1 MTRSPSCTQAMALFL
16 SVVLLGGCQSD
27 RVEQV
32 TEQVDQQPSDLESF
46 FDPEVVQSIEL
57 DIAPA
62 DRQAMFDAL
71 PERIYVPATFIW
83 RDIRLENVGVRF
95 KGNSSS
101 QPESWWKR
109 GMLIKFGEFVDDQ
122 RFLGLRRVSLDNGV
136 QFGSLFSERLMSDI
150 LLSEGITTSRTN
162 YTEVTINGTF
172 EGLFVNVERI
182 DKSFL
187 ENSFGNRDGVL
198 YKNHLGG
205 PGSDLS
211 VLQSLE
217 EYGLSFEPKTH
228 EDDADYR
235 EIMDLAV
242 FLRDSPDETFEED
255 LEARFALDPFL
266 KLMAVMTF
274 SGAFDQYTGFNPHNY
289 YLYND
294 PATGHLHYLVWDLDV
309 GFADNAFGQV
319 PVIDA
324 WDASWPAP
332 KVPRPLIERI
342 LEDDGLRARYRTH
355 ADRILETYF
364 QPSQM
369 ETNLDGLFTQVES
382 ILARD
387 PYPPRRVTNPED
399 DGYPSIIA
407 SMKAFMQRRYE
418 TARIQLDNPAD
429 ARPVPPAEQGPRPGE
444 SVFDDPS
451 NLEVVRV
458 DEQGVHLTWT
468 DNSEREAITIVQRC
482 QGVGCTSFENRA
494 GIDPEQAPEFIDGSV
509 RSGITYGYRVY
520 AAWPGAEGPVGTGVS
535 NSVEATAP

>member
-1 MTRSPSCTQAMALFL
+1 MHRQPALWTALALFL
-16 SVVLLGGCQSD
+16 SCVLVIGCQSEKVKPIAEEPVAEES
-27 RVEQV
+27 VELD
-32 TEQVDQQPSDLESF
+32 TF
-46 FDPEVVQSIEL
+46 FDSSVIQTIVL

-71 PERIYVPATFIW
+71 PERIYVPATFTW
-83 RDIRLENVGVRF
+83 GDIRLENVGVRF

-101 QPESWWKR
+101 QPEAWWKR
-109 GMLIKFGEFVDDQ
+109 GMLIKFGEFVDGQ

-162 YTEVTINGTF
+162 YAQVTINGTF

-187 ENSFGNRDGVL
+187 ENKFGNRDGIL

-228 EDDADYR
+228 EDEADYS
-235 EIMDLAV
+235 EIMALAV
-242 FLRDSPDETFEED
+242 LLRDTPDETLEDVLEE
-255 LEARFALDPFL
+255 RFVLDPFL

-274 SGAFDQYTGFNPHNY
+274 SGAFDQYTGFNPHNF
-289 YLYND
+289 YLYDD
-294 PATGHLHYLVWDLDV
+294 PATGRMSYLVWDLDV

-332 KVPRPLIERI
+332 RVPRPLIERI
-342 LEDDGLRARYRTH
+342 LDNEGLRARYLVH
-355 ADRILETYF
+355 AERILEAYF
-364 QPSQM
+364 QPA
-369 ETNLDGLFTQVES
+369 ELEAKLDALFTQVGS
-382 ILARD
+382 VLAED

-418 TARIQLDNPAD
+418 TARIQLDNPVTE
-429 ARPVPPAEQGPRPGE
+429 RPVPPSEQGPRPGE

-451 NLEVVRV
+451 DLEVVQV
-458 DEQGVHLTWT
+458 DAQGVHLRWT

-482 QGVGCTSFENRA
+482 QGVGCTDFANRA
-494 GIDPEQAPEFIDGSV
+494 GIEPDQPPEFIDDAV
-509 RSGITYGYRVY
+509 RAGITYGYRVY
-520 AAWPGAEGPVGTGVS
+520 AAWPSPSGPVGTGVS
-535 NSVEATAP
+535 NRVDATP